1 MRLVIIMAAAVS
13 LVSNMAQTIVGTPL
27 LTISVGV
34 VVSGGVELW
43 SRSERVEYIV
53 EDKDP

>member
-1 MRLVIIMAAAVS
+1 MAAAVS
-13 LVSNMAQTIVGTPL
+13 LVSNMAQTIVGAPL